1 MTQDPSGLVIEVP
14 NFIAFLSLV
23 RVYTILLY
31 IKRDDIYLYI
41 YIRAILLTPR
51 HQL

>member
-23 RVYTILLY
+23 RVLLQTECDELSTY
-31 IKRDDIYLYI
+31 Y
-41 YIRAILLTPR
+41 PMFP
-51 HQL
+51 